1 MTSLGII
8 LVLVLLISNILT
20 GYYLYRFSVTI
31 LNIESSIEESLD
43 QLEASYQE
51 VSKILEIDVFFDS
64 VEVRKVINEIKKSKE
79 SIHKV
84 AIDLSN
90 NFRMASESEKDQES
104 S

>member
-31 LNIESSIEESLD
+31 LNIETSIEESLD

-64 VEVRKVINEIKKSKE
+64 VEVRKVINEIKNSKE